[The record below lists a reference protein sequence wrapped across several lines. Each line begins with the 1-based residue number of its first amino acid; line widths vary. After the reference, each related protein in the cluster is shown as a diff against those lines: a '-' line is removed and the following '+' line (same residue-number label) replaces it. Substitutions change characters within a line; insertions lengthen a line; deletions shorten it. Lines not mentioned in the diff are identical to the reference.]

1 MRVNILKYVL
11 FSIVI
16 CSFEYSKNELYSV
29 NDRGIYLERDVI
41 NFRNNRILADVDNRF
56 DLNEFYQ
63 STLSLASQLGDCIEG
78 NKEIAHLQNII
89 DTHIK
94 KNKGSNTSLDLKTV
108 DSKTKKLINELRTE
122 LEEVKKRVANK
133 RNDELAIQSIHEKKI
148 EKKDENSSMSEHEDF
163 KQLENNENNGIASS
177 NSHIKSELIKKYRKI
192 AIRFLMSC
200 LTFIVVDYI
209 FYIKK
214 TIMAEGRTNSTKYF
228 IKEKMNICGKF
239 DTLRLLFPDE
249 LTNSREYYFKAK
261 PSNKYWPN
269 GMCNNDIDKINGY
282 CLWLFNQLYGDS
294 IDFSNNVNDNM
305 YIVTFILGWL
315 SYKLNQKTENEITK
329 LDEFYNKHMENVKQY
344 NTPIDNITQ
353 YKTYIDLIN
362 NNKELMDIDIKVM
375 SKFYDTFK
383 NLCKMYSELSKAKS
397 KGKEYLEYV
406 NNFAN
411 NYNALIN
418 ENFNDTNENSF
429 KQVLSVALND
439 YNYIKNQLHIEHIKN
454 QIPELPKEKTVT
466 DVPGS
471 SPNELQM
478 DESSSGTS
486 ESRSGIEVSSS
497 ETEVSDSDSTSPSS
511 SILNKFISIPFIFV
525 VTLILLGIA
534 YKVNNKSIKN
544 ILGLSNFGI

>member
-192 AIRFLMSC
+192 AIRFLLSC
-200 LTFIVVDYI
+200 LTFIVVGFTSMFTTMYLMI
-209 FYIKK
+209 LLVPCLVSIYFFLWKLN
-214 TIMAEGRTNSTKYF
+214 RCSTKL
-228 IKEKMNICGKF
+228 EK
-239 DTLRLLFPDE
+239 
-249 LTNSREYYFKAK
+249 
-261 PSNKYWPN
+261 
-269 GMCNNDIDKINGY
+269 
-282 CLWLFNQLYGDS
+282 
-294 IDFSNNVNDNM
+294 
-305 YIVTFILGWL
+305 IL
-315 SYKLNQKTENEITK
+315 K
-329 LDEFYNKHMENVKQY
+329 
-344 NTPIDNITQ
+344 
-353 YKTYIDLIN
+353 
-362 NNKELMDIDIKVM
+362 
-375 SKFYDTFK
+375 
-383 NLCKMYSELSKAKS
+383 
-397 KGKEYLEYV
+397 
-406 NNFAN
+406 
-411 NYNALIN
+411 
-418 ENFNDTNENSF
+418 
-429 KQVLSVALND
+429 
-439 YNYIKNQLHIEHIKN
+439 
-454 QIPELPKEKTVT
+454 
-466 DVPGS
+466 
-471 SPNELQM
+471 
-478 DESSSGTS
+478 
-486 ESRSGIEVSSS
+486 
-497 ETEVSDSDSTSPSS
+497 
-511 SILNKFISIPFIFV
+511 
-525 VTLILLGIA
+525 
-534 YKVNNKSIKN
+534 
-544 ILGLSNFGI
+544 